1 MVTRI
6 ERIFS
11 VLIIFIGLFVVQSS
25 ITYAG
30 SHGIHT
36 PKGQEAVWSFYKNM
50 RDIQAM
56 QKKAPQALKPV
67 YDSMIGIPKTE
78 IKRICKRSKYLYS
91 GNMSSL
97 CDGIRAGFVCREV
110 AGKDLCRTSGRF
122 GGLCNSRGRYKEC
135 WPAKYR

>member
-6 ERIFS
+6 ERIFL
-11 VLIIFIGLFVVQSS
+11 VLIIFLGLFVGQSS
-25 ITYAG
+25 RTYAENLTI
-30 SHGIHT
+30 SD
-36 PKGQEAVWSFYKNM
+36 PKGQRAVWSFYKNM

-56 QKKAPQALKPV
+56 KKKAPQSLKPV
-67 YDSMIGIPKTE
+67 YDPMIHMTKRE
-78 IKRICKRSKYLYS
+78 IQKICKRSKYLYS